1 MPLSISGQLA
11 AKTTELV
18 RLVIS
23 TVEHSSEHFICLAHF
38 SWRNGYYS

>member
-11 AKTTELV
+11 AKATELV

-23 TVEHSSEHFICLAHF
+23 TVEHSSECSIGVPHF
-38 SWRNGYYS
+38 SWRNCYYC